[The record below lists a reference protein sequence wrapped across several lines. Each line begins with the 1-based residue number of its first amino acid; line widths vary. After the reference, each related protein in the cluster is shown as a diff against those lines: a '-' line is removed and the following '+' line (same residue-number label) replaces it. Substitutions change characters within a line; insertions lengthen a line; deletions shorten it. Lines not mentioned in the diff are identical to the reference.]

1 MADDTEK
8 SSKTEDATP
17 RRLEEARKEGN
28 VAKSQEVAAW
38 ASLAAVTAVIMIM
51 GGTLSANLANQ
62 LIPFIARSGETRLE
76 GGGAVVVMRQ
86 ALNAASPF
94 MIAVLAAAV
103 MAGAAGNLIQTG
115 FLLTPSRLAPD
126 VSRISPGKGLE
137 RMFGIDGLI
146 HFGRSLLK
154 FVIVSVIAY
163 SALKPHFV
171 EFEKLPEVDPMAM
184 LTVAADMLRALIYGV
199 LAMLGVTAGL
209 DWFIQRQRFMAR
221 MRMSKQEVKEDFK
234 QSEGDPQI
242 KARIRQLRMQRAKG
256 RMMQNVPKATVVVM
270 NPTHYAVALRY
281 ESGETAAPVC
291 VAKGLDLI
299 ALRIRQ
305 VAEEAGVPVIEDPP
319 LARALFATTEID
331 ETIPREHYE
340 AVAKVIGFVM
350 QQSKRRR
357 ARR

>member
-1 MADDTEK
+1 MADETENA
-8 SSKTEDATP
+8 SKTEDATP
-17 RRLEEARKEGN
+17 RKLEEARQQGN
-28 VAKSQEVAAW
+28 VAKSQEVATW
-38 ASLAAVTAVIMIM
+38 ASLAAVTAVVMIM
-51 GGTLSANLANQ
+51 GGTLSANLANE
-62 LIPFIARSGETRLE
+62 LVPFIAHAGETRLE
-76 GGGAVVVMRQ
+76 GGGGVVVLRQ
-86 ALNAASPF
+86 ALDAASPF
-94 MIAVLAAAV
+94 MTAVLVASV
-103 MAGAAGNLIQTG
+103 LAGAAGNLIQTG

-126 VSRISPGKGLE
+126 PSRISPAKGLE

-146 HFGRSLLK
+146 HFARSLLK
-154 FVIVSVIAY
+154 FIIVSVIAY
-163 SALKPHFV
+163 VSLKPHFT
-171 EFEKLPEVDPMAM
+171 EFEKLPEVDPMVM

-199 LAMLGVTAGL
+199 LTLLGITAGL
-209 DWFIQRQRFMAR
+209 DWLIQRQRFLQR

-234 QSEGDPQI
+234 QSEGDPHI
-242 KARIRQLRMQRAKG
+242 KARIKQLRVQRAKG

-291 VAKGLDLI
+291 VAKGLDLV
-299 ALRIRQ
+299 ALRIRD
-305 VAEEAGVPVIEDPP
+305 VAEAHGVAVIEDPP

>member
-1 MADDTEK
+1 MADETDG

-28 VAKSQEVAAW
+28 VAKSQDVPHW
-38 ASLAAVTAVIMIM
+38 ATLAAVTTVLITM
-51 GGTLSANLANQ
+51 GAGLSANLANQ
-62 LIPFIARSGETRLE
+62 LAPFIAHSGDTELAQ
-76 GGGAVVVMRQ
+76 GGAVIVMRQ
-86 ALNAASPF
+86 AVNAASPF
-94 MIAVLAAAV
+94 IIAVISAAI

-115 FLLTPSRLAPD
+115 FMFVPSRLAPD
-126 VSRISPGKGLE
+126 PSRISPAKGLE

-154 FVIVSVIAY
+154 FIIVSVIAY
-163 SALKPHFV
+163 VSLKPHFT

-199 LAMLGVTAGL
+199 LTLLGITAGL
-209 DWFIQRQRFMAR
+209 DWFVQRQRFMQR

-234 QSEGDPQI
+234 QSEGDPHI
-242 KARIRQLRMQRAKG
+242 KARIKQLRVQRAKG

-299 ALRIRQ
+299 ALRIREM
-305 VAEEAGVPVIEDPP
+305 AEAHGVPVIEDPP